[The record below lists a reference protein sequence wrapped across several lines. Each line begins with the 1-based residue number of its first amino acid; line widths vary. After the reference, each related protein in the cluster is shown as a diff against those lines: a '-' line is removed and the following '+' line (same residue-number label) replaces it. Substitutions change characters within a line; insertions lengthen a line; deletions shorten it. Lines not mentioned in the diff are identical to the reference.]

1 MNAFDC
7 VVLPE
12 DARQRLIFGQAMQR
26 GMQGPLAQVKAEPPK
41 RSAVPIV
48 LALGVL
54 GAAFYIFFATL
65 NIKHK

>member
-1 MNAFDC
+1 MTYDC
-7 VVLPE
+7 VDLPE
-12 DARQRLIFGQAMQR
+12 DVQQRLIFGQGMRRGMRR
-26 GMQGPLAQVKAEPPK
+26 GMQGPVAPVEA

-65 NIKHK
+65 NIKHGP